1 MKSILV
7 LTLALAFGLMTA
19 CSSNQDKAYK
29 AQEKVHKER
38 LDLVDQYQK
47 CLKKAGDDKEKTEAC
62 DRYLRA
68 AEALK

>member
-7 LTLALAFGLMTA
+7 LTLALAFGIMTA
-19 CSSNQDKAYK
+19 CSSSQDKAYK

-38 LDLVDQYQK
+38 LELVGQYQN
-47 CLKKAGDDKEKTEAC
+47 CLEKAGDDKEKTEAC
-62 DRYLRA
+62 DQYLRA